1 MRSFL
6 ILLLAGFILSA
17 CSSPRH
23 RVHPQK
29 VPDSREENFFR
40 NYLSQ
45 KRGQKICL
53 ISNQWGLGR
62 HSLYK
67 TGSSTKLSVAIES
80 TGNTLVRILTPE
92 HGILGVEEAEGSKV
106 AAGVET
112 RSIYFPKGQK
122 PVGLF
127 DGCSLVVFDLPDTGV
142 RPWTYRSV
150 LESTM
155 YALSGSNAVLAVLDS
170 PNPYRQ
176 FPSAGP
182 VSEKKYRSVLGRS
195 EISFL
200 YPYTFGEHALA
211 YRKFEKLNLHLD
223 IIKMEHYGDPSWKQ
237 SNPYRP
243 PSPNLPHER
252 AVSCYWFAI
261 ALEGTLIEEGR
272 STKDPFCTIGHLRFG
287 SEALSFGGVDFLPYK
302 FIPGGGR
309 YGGKILPGYR
319 LVPGGDYRPYEA
331 AYEFLLYHIGKN
343 PDTEWFKQ
351 YVQGTYSLDE
361 LTGGQSMRKALM
373 KRTPYPQFAA
383 ASRAQRLAQDNA
395 MRPFLL
401 YRAPP
406 KMID

>member
-6 ILLLAGFILSA
+6 ILLLTGFILSA
-17 CSSPRH
+17 CTAPLPRF
-23 RVHPQK
+23 HPK
-29 VPDSREENFFR
+29 KIPDSREENFFR
-40 NYLSQ
+40 NYLSE
-45 KRGQKICL
+45 KKGQKICL
-53 ISNQWGLGR
+53 ISSQWGLGR
-62 HSLYK
+62 HSLYQS
-67 TGSSTKLSVAIES
+67 GNGTKLSVAIES
-80 TGNTLVRILTPE
+80 TGNTLIRILTPE

-106 AAGVET
+106 AVGVET
-112 RSIYFPKGQK
+112 RTIYFPKGQK
-122 PVGLF
+122 PQGLF

-155 YALSGSNAVLAVLDS
+155 QALSKSSTLLAVLDS

-200 YPYTFGEHALA
+200 YPYTYGEHALA
-211 YRKFEKLNLHLD
+211 YREFEKLNLNLD
-223 IIKMEHYGDPSWKQ
+223 IIKMEHYEDPSWNQ
-237 SNPYRP
+237 SNRYRP

-272 STKDPFCTIGHLRFG
+272 STKDPFCTIGHPRFG
-287 SEALSFGGVDFLPYK
+287 NEALSFGGVDFLPYK
-302 FIPGGGR
+302 FIPAGGR

-331 AYEFLLYHIGKN
+331 AYEFLLYHMDKN

-351 YVQGTYSLDE
+351 NVQGTYSLDE
-361 LTGGQSMRKALM
+361 LTGGHSMRMALV
-373 KRTPYPQFAA
+373 KRTPYSQFADT
-383 ASRAQRLAQDNA
+383 SRAQRLAQDRA
-395 MRPFLL
+395 MRRFLL

-406 KMID
+406 KMND